1 MKQFPFEDDFSVGLL
16 VVPDID
22 VVALINMTTEGKVR
36 HTTKINIK
44 ILDFKWK
51 LPKWQISKSVLAA
64 SCSAGPTYLL

>member
-44 ILDFKWK
+44 FFRF
-51 LPKWQISKSVLAA
+51 
-64 SCSAGPTYLL
+64 